1 MSTKLNVDP
10 LVLPCAVDG
19 TIDYVVSDHS
29 PCVPSLKN
37 PCTGDFFTAWGGISS
52 LGLGVS
58 LLWTESQRRRSGPA
72 EQQFGIADIICWT
85 AEKTAKRVGLEG
97 SVGKLEVGT
106 DANFAGASS
115 LRWELC
121 PFRCLADTLPLVL
134 LSQSSTLR
142 LDSQFRRCV
151 QLKRESQETTAD
163 RSLLAQQDG
172 LLFKNKVSPFEGAAL
187 EGRVT

>member
-1 MSTKLNVDP
+1 M
-10 LVLPCAVDG
+10 DG

-97 SVGKLEVGT
+97 SVGKLEVGMS
-106 DANFAGASS
+106 ANFAGASS
-115 LRWELC
+115 LSWEHCL
-121 PFRCLADTLPLVL
+121 FRCLADTLPLVL
-134 LSQSSTLR
+134 SSQSSTLR
-142 LDSQFRRCV
+142 LDLQFRRCV
-151 QLKRESQETTAD
+151 QSKRESGKSQETTAD
-163 RSLLAQQDG
+163 RSPLAQQDG
-172 LLFKNKVSPFEGAAL
+172 LFFKNKVSPFEGAAL